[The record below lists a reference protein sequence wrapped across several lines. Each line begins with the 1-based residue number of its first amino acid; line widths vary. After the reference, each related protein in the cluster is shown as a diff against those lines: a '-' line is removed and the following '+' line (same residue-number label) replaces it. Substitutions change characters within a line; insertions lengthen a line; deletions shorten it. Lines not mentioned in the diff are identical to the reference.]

1 MPRKI
6 IELYQPIDKWE
17 MSGELFARMLREAD
31 GSVVE
36 LRINSPGGDVGEG
49 FSIANQIKQYSG
61 KVVAIIEGYCA
72 SVATIIALACSE
84 VHMHELSAWMM
95 HRSSGGARGNSEDMT
110 SAAKALAIIDQMIAD
125 TYKAK
130 SGASDE
136 QVAQWLAVD
145 TWMAPGEALAAKL
158 IDKVITDKRTKATAS
173 ARAFQ
178 IMASC
183 ATIPDDVRARVE
195 QAEQDPPNP
204 QAAATPQPAPKT
216 RGNMAK
222 NPKIQALL
230 ALGLSAFAQA
240 GALSKAS
247 ADEDDNSVGTMLD
260 GIDTA
265 ALAAAAG
272 DAKQDASELL
282 GIKAAVVTATGKTV
296 GLAGAVDA
304 LAMSAAH
311 AAMLGTESR
320 AATIKRLLDEAVTP
334 PKAAAGQA
342 QKPRKLSPEQVQK
355 MAADFATNGRTVE
368 DVITC
373 LEVLPAL
380 PELNMAEDH
389 GATAG
394 AETPLDENDD
404 FYLHAV
410 GKKAVK

>member
-1 MPRKI
+1 
-6 IELYQPIDKWE
+6 

-61 KVVAIIEGYCA
+61 KVVAVIEGYCA

-95 HRSSGGARGNSEDMT
+95 HRSIASPGRGNSEDMT

-195 QAEQDPPNP
+195 QAEQDPPKP

-222 NPKIQALL
+222 NGTIRALL

-240 GALSKAS
+240 GALAKAS
-247 ADEDDNSVGTMLD
+247 GDDDDKAVGAMLD
-260 GIDTA
+260 GIDVSPFAT
-265 ALAAAAG
+265 AAG
-272 DAKQDASELL
+272 DAKQDAGELL
-282 GIKAAVVTATGKTV
+282 SIKAALVSATGKTV
-296 GLAGAVDA
+296 GLPGVVDA
-304 LAMSAAH
+304 LAMT
-311 AAMLGTESR
+311 AAMHNELGTETR
-320 AATIKRLLDEAVTP
+320 AAKVKRLLDEAVTP
-334 PKAAAGQA
+334 PKATGAMAM
-342 QKPRKLSPEQVQK
+342 QKPRKLTPEQAIAIEAQY
-355 MAADFATNGRTVE
+355 ATNGRPLADLVAFI
-368 DVITC
+368 DQM
-373 LEVLPAL
+373 PAL
-380 PELNMAEDH
+380 PELNTAQDH
-389 GATAG
+389 GITAPG
-394 AETPLDENDD
+394 ADSAAPGMTADEQKQLEAEILASINRNKI
-404 FYLHAV
+404 HGVA
-410 GKKAVK
+410 